1 MNAPASALRV
11 GYLVNRYPAVSHT
24 FIRREIAGV
33 VASGIDVKRYSI
45 RATDASEIVDE
56 ADRAERE
63 KTAVLLQGGVAGLLG
78 PLLLAA
84 LGRPIRFLR
93 ALGQAW
99 SIGGRSDRGRLRHLA
114 YLAEACLL
122 RRWLARD
129 SVTHL
134 HAHFGTNPAT
144 VAYLCR
150 LLGGPPYSFTVH
162 GPEEFDRP
170 EALGLREKIRHAEF
184 VVAISDFGRSQLMRW
199 TQAASWSKLHGVR
212 CGVDAQFLDGTPS
225 PTPERPRLVCVGRL
239 CEDKG
244 QLLLVEAAGRLS
256 REGISFELVLVGD
269 GGLRPEIEAKIRQFG
284 LEGRIQVRGWMDG
297 AGVRRE
303 VIDARA
309 LVLPSFAEGLPVVIM
324 EALALGRPVIS
335 TYVAGIPELV
345 RPGVT
350 GWLVPAGSIDALVDS
365 IREVLQAP
373 RERLDALG
381 RAGQEA
387 VKARHDATKESA
399 RLADLFRLGAGSR
412 EAR

>member
-1 MNAPASALRV
+1 MSEAAPSLRV

-33 VASGIDVKRYSI
+33 EASGIEVKRYSV
-45 RATDASEIVDE
+45 RPTDASEIVDE

-63 KTAVLLQGGVAGLLG
+63 RTAVLLQGGVLGLLG
-78 PLLLAA
+78 ALLATT
-84 LGRPIRFLR
+84 LGRPMRFLR
-93 ALGQAW
+93 ALSQAW

-114 YLAEACLL
+114 YLGEACLL

-129 SVTHL
+129 LVTHL

-170 EALGLREKIRHAEF
+170 EALALREKILHAEF
-184 VVAISDFGRSQLMRW
+184 VVAISDYGRSQLMRW
-199 TQAASWSKLHGVR
+199 TPTASWSKLHCVR
-212 CGVDAQFLDGTPS
+212 CGVDAEFLDGVRTPA
-225 PTPERPRLVCVGRL
+225 PERPRLVCVGRL

-244 QLLLVEAAGRLS
+244 QLLLVESAGRLW
-256 REGISFELVLVGD
+256 REGVSFELVLVGD
-269 GGLRPEIEAKIRQFG
+269 GGLRPEIEARIRSLG

-303 VIDARA
+303 MIDARA

-324 EALALGRPVIS
+324 EALALGRPVLS

-350 GWLVPAGSIDALVDS
+350 GWLVPAGSIDALVES
-365 IREVLQAP
+365 IREILQAP

-381 RAGQEA
+381 QAGQEA
-387 VKARHDATKESA
+387 VKARHDAKKESA
-399 RLADLFRLGAGSR
+399 RLAELFRPGARSR
-412 EAR
+412 EVP